1 MNYVCIFLYGCGLR
15 LLFKLLIIR
24 NIPQKTKRL
33 CFVVH
38 TTTVMVHAVC
48 GYEIFCVEYDVVG
61 A

>member
-1 MNYVCIFLYGCGLR
+1 MR